1 MDRNELAELKAELRR
16 MQSRVEE
23 LESAAPEPVVNR
35 RHMLRGL
42 GAAAVGAA
50 AGGLAFAHPAAATD
64 GGNIIIG
71 NIVQTAESPTML
83 TAAPGS
89 WNDQGAFTVTNDA
102 TLGGSLAGL
111 AASKSMITAY
121 ADSAQDSKHHIG
133 MLAISTTGVGAKLD
147 GPVPLKLSDASGAGA
162 PNQAGLDDLVGSFR
176 VNAGDLWFCVAN
188 SGGHQWRR
196 ITGPGEAGSYHA
208 LTPGR
213 VYDSRF
219 VSGRIS
225 SGANATLSV
234 ANTIDPLTGAPA
246 ITDFV
251 PALATAVVANV
262 TVVGTASGGY
272 LAVNPGGV
280 TAVTA
285 STINW
290 SAAGQILANGITLTL
305 NASRQVTVVCGG
317 GGAATDYIIDVLGYY
332 L

>member
-1 MDRNELAELKAELRR
+1 MDHNELAELKAELRR

-64 GGNIIIG
+64 GGSIIIG
-71 NIVQTAESPTML
+71 DQTQTVQSPTSI
-83 TAAPGS
+83 TATGAGFASAPFQS
-89 WNDQGAFTVTNDA
+89 AFTVTNDA
-102 TLGGSLAGL
+102 SYSNTTSAF
-111 AASKSMITAY
+111 SMITAY
-121 ADSAQDSKHHIG
+121 ADGGQTSGQYIGLLAASK
-133 MLAISTTGVGAKLD
+133 TGIGAKLD
-147 GPVPLKLSDASGAGA
+147 GPTPLKLTDNTLAGA
-162 PNQAGLDDLVGSFR
+162 PDQANGLAGMFR
-176 VNAGDLWFCVAN
+176 VDNGDLWYCVSA
-188 SGGHQWRR
+188 SGTHRWRR
-196 ITGPGEAGSYHA
+196 LTGPGEAGSYHA

-234 ANTIDPLTGAPA
+234 ANSINTLTGAVA